1 MKNRGLK
8 NIIKLNCFYFLTEPQ
23 QRTTMTEAMERI
35 IAQNSIIQNMKQ
47 AFVLYKDG
55 SNRHEQ
61 DRKILKTVRNYCKMS
76 YETIKPHLDEGIPCL
91 NLKYECAVYG
101 HIYNKDYDKAVKSF
115 DKLKDAY
122 AKSKTAYH
130 DNGESLSSI
139 SDKVKDFYM
148 SSKLEEFQVLM
159 NYIKP

>member
-1 MKNRGLK
+1 M
-8 NIIKLNCFYFLTEPQ
+8 TD
-23 QRTTMTEAMERI
+23 TMEHI
-35 IAQNSIIQNMKQ
+35 IAQNSVIQTMKQ

-61 DRKILKTVRNYCKMS
+61 DKKLLKTVRNYCKMS
-76 YETIKPHLDEGIPCL
+76 YDTIKPHYDTGVNCL
-91 NLKYECAVYG
+91 NVKYECAIYG
-101 HIYNKDYDKAVKSF
+101 HIYNKDYDKAVRIF
-115 DKLKDAY
+115 NKLKEAY
-122 AKSKTAYH
+122 ADSEKAYS
-130 DNGESLSSI
+130 GEPNELLSPI